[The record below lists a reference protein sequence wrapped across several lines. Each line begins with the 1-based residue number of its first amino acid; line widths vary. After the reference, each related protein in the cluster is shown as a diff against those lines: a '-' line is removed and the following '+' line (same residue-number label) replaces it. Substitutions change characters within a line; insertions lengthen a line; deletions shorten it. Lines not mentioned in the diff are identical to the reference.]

1 MSQQAFQLTFWM
13 ILIFW
18 FFSSPCG
25 SAYLSYQLPANLSWA
40 FCHYKSVIRSKSDID
55 ESPATWSQE
64 PKSMLTFCFQW
75 RTKKKDTLFSLPQPT
90 ICHHLLLICISFSLF
105 HSRCFL
111 ALQDY
116 HQDREKNWKKLK
128 CIVVATCPGNNI
140 FYSAYYT

>member
-13 ILIFW
+13 ILFFW

-64 PKSMLTFCFQW
+64 PKSMLTFCFRW
-75 RTKKKDTLFSLPQPT
+75 RTKKKKTLCFHYPNLQSVT
-90 ICHHLLLICISFSLF
+90 TYSWFVF
-105 HSRCFL
+105 HSVFSTQDVFL
-111 ALQDY
+111 LY
-116 HQDREKNWKKLK
+116 KITIKIEKKETKETQVHCCGKL
-128 CIVVATCPGNNI
+128 
-140 FYSAYYT
+140 S